1 LQVILAQ
8 PPSADSAPRGADEA
22 IAFELLRRSLGQ
34 AAKSDLPWQARSTR
48 FASGLTG
55 VERLLSRNERK
66 LLELDASSRSA
77 SAPPGEDLSAMPPAV
92 LTNVPAGV
100 ASELLSADHCDGTWL
115 GTASFAID
123 RGGRLSKV
131 SLADVRTSKACA
143 ETLTTL
149 LKLSLAEPRTMR
161 TRIGD
166 GTAILAHGG
175 KARVCFDEAPV
186 RTAIGQPFGPVAP
199 GGIVKAPKAVRRV
212 TPNASLEGKLR
223 ASGGLVI
230 VRMVISVGG
239 CPRDFQ
245 VILGDDPVLT
255 TATVVAASQWQ
266 FEPAAWNGK
275 PVETIFYLTT
285 DLEKP

>member
-1 LQVILAQ
+1 
-8 PPSADSAPRGADEA
+8 
-22 IAFELLRRSLGQ
+22 
-34 AAKSDLPWQARSTR
+34 
-48 FASGLTG
+48 
-55 VERLLSRNERK
+55 
-66 LLELDASSRSA
+66 
-77 SAPPGEDLSAMPPAV
+77 M
-92 LTNVPAGV
+92 
-100 ASELLSADHCDGTWL
+100 
-115 GTASFAID
+115 
-123 RGGRLSKV
+123 
-131 SLADVRTSKACA
+131 
-143 ETLTTL
+143 
-149 LKLSLAEPRTMR
+149 
-161 TRIGD
+161 
-166 GTAILAHGG
+166 
-175 KARVCFDEAPV
+175 
-186 RTAIGQPFGPVAP
+186 
-199 GGIVKAPKAVRRV
+199 